1 MFRLRDAI
9 AAVALATCGV
19 GCATFCDECH
29 EFPIPGRYAAFPGSY
44 TGPPLDGDSQRIDAA
59 QAPLSPT
66 ATRESG
72 QTVVPNAPQSDD
84 GAGVTPPPP
93 APSDAAPFTPPA
105 APADEAPAPE
115 PTEIP

>member
-1 MFRLRDAI
+1 MFRLRDAV
-9 AAVALATCGV
+9 AAVALATSSV

-29 EFPIPGRYAAFPGSY
+29 EFPVPGRFAAIPGSY
-44 TGPPLDGDSQRIDAA
+44 SGPPLEGDSWRHNAT

-72 QTVVPNAPQSDD
+72 TTVAPSAPQSDD

-93 APSDAAPFTPPA
+93 APTTDAPFAPPA
-105 APADEAPAPE
+105 P
-115 PTEIP
+115 